1 MLGRINRV
9 TQKSNFR
16 CLFFCEGVVRRWH
29 KLPGEV
35 AESLVLEVFESHGDV
50 ALRAMA
56 DGHGEMGWT
65 YCRSLFQP

>member
-50 ALRAMA
+50 ALR
-56 DGHGEMGWT
+56 DVVSGCIEMG
-65 YCRSLFQP
+65 RD